1 MTPTALPER
10 QVSSGQTS
18 PVSRMRILVPEK
30 VSPDG
35 LALLSAD
42 FDVDS
47 RPAGVSAD
55 ELMRL
60 IPSYH
65 GLIVRSETQ
74 VTAAVLAA
82 ARKLRVVARA
92 GVGVD
97 NIDVSAATRN
107 GIIVVNSPAGNIV
120 AAAEHTVALLLATA
134 RNVGRADRTFKQGR
148 WERGGLV
155 GVEVGSKTLGV
166 IGLGK
171 VGMKVARMC
180 AGGLGMKVLAV
191 DPYASP
197 ALAAQAGV
205 ELVAGL
211 GDLLPVVDF
220 LTIHT
225 PLLASTLDLLGGDE
239 LRGMKKTAR
248 VLNVAR
254 GGVYNEAALLRALD
268 EGWIAGAG
276 LDVFTKEPPEPGSVA
291 ARLAAHDK
299 VVATPHLGAS
309 TVEAQENVSLDVCSQ
324 VLTILRGGL
333 PTAAVNAPLIL
344 PEEYRKLQPYVKL
357 VERMGALYT
366 QHYASSSAGGGSGR
380 GVVGGMVGG
389 TKFELVYEGELSGVS
404 NTRPLFAALV
414 KGLVSVIT
422 DSAGRD
428 VNIVNATLI
437 AKEKGIVIN
446 EVHEHGGG
454 GGGTG
459 GNSTGGY
466 ASLVTLRSVG
476 RSGSDGRPLPH
487 RAESA
492 IESVGVG
499 GGAGGGS
506 SRTRSTSRLGGGD
519 GRGGQMIQGYVSGKN
534 FYVSKLGRFTA
545 SFVPEGTLLI
555 LHNYDEP
562 GKIGGV
568 GVALG
573 KHGINIRFMQV
584 ASLEEDEDEDRDEAG
599 ANHLPALERMDSAI
613 SGVEGVQGADADGG
627 KEALMILGVSGD
639 VNRNVIEDLERS
651 EGILDVSLIRLEG

>member
-1 MTPTALPER
+1 MAPTALAST
-10 QVSSGQTS
+10 SSGQSS
-18 PVSRMRILVPEK
+18 PGRLRILVPEK

-35 LALLSAD
+35 LALLSGD
-42 FDVDS
+42 FDVDT
-47 RPAGVSAD
+47 RPGLSAA
-55 ELMRL
+55 ELVEL

-65 GLIVRSETQ
+65 GLIVRSETR
-74 VTAAVLAA
+74 VTAAVLQAG
-82 ARKLRVVARA
+82 RRLRVVARA

-97 NIDVSAATRN
+97 NIDVDAATRH
-107 GIIVVNSPAGNIV
+107 GVIVVNSPAGNIV

-134 RNVGRADRTFKQGR
+134 RNIGRADRTFKQGQ
-148 WERGGLV
+148 WERGKLV
-155 GVEVGSKTLGV
+155 GVEVGRKTLGI

-180 AGGLGMKVLAV
+180 IGLGMKVLAV

-197 ALAAQAGV
+197 ALAKQAGV
-205 ELVAGL
+205 ELIPGGL
-211 GDLLPVVDF
+211 EELLPLVDF

-225 PLLASTLDLLGGDE
+225 PLLASTLDLLGE
-239 LRGMKKTAR
+239 AEFQKMKNTAR

-254 GGVYNEAALLRALD
+254 GGVYNEAALLKALD
-268 EGWIAGAG
+268 QGWIAGAG

-291 ARLAAHDK
+291 AELAEHEK
-299 VVATPHLGAS
+299 VVSTPHLGAS

-324 VLTILRGGL
+324 MLTILRGGL

-366 QHYASSSAGGGSGR
+366 QHYASAGRNSGGLL
-380 GVVGGMVGG
+380 GG

-422 DSAGRD
+422 DSGGRD

-446 EVHEHGGG
+446 EVHERGSSDDGSSSG
-454 GGGTG
+454 A
-459 GNSTGGY
+459 Y
-466 ASLVTLRSVG
+466 ASLVTLRRG
-476 RSGSDGRPLPH
+476 ANRS
-487 RAESA
+487 
-492 IESVGVG
+492 
-499 GGAGGGS
+499 
-506 SRTRSTSRLGGGD
+506 
-519 GRGGQMIQGYVSGKN
+519 GGQMIQGYVSGKN
-534 FYVSKLGRFTA
+534 IYISKLGRFTS
-545 SFVPEGTLLI
+545 SFVPEGSLLI

-568 GVALG
+568 GLVLG

-584 ASLEEDEDEDRDEAG
+584 ASLEEEEE
-599 ANHLPALERMDSAI
+599 
-613 SGVEGVQGADADGG
+613 SGPEGKEPDGG
-627 KEALMILGVSGD
+627 GAGLPALMILGVSGT
-639 VNRNVIEDLERS
+639 VSRAVVEDLERS
-651 EGILDVSLIRLEG
+651 EGILDVSLVQLEG